1 MVAAS
6 TAPPAGPRIYT
17 ELHDGLIPL
26 GDASRKYGC
35 PIHRLR
41 NWVYRG
47 HLNEMGRIKGTARG
61 GGYTLILEAQLQARV
76 NSPTNM
82 DRPLQVA

>member
-17 ELHDGLIPL
+17 ELPDGLITI

-35 PIHRLR
+35 PMTSMCDWISQGRLR
-41 NWVYRG
+41 DI
-47 HLNEMGRIKGTARG
+47 GRLKAPARG
-61 GGYTLILEAQLQARV
+61 GYMLVSEDELQRCLRV
-76 NSPTNM
+76 RRKPGRS
-82 DRPLQVA
+82 RKVA